1 MDLLAALR
9 ERILAFAASR
19 YGRQIAEDVAQE
31 VLIVIHEKYSHLT
44 RAEDLLPVALKITRF
59 KMMAMARKSQRRGE
73 GRTVD
78 VDEMPLADHTVDL
91 ALEAEQKELVAQLE
105 RSLPLLGERC
115 RELFRLKLEGKTFPE
130 IQVALSAASI
140 NTVYTWDHRCREELR
155 TRMSTH
161 LSTNRRPN

>member
-19 YGRQIAEDVAQE
+19 YGKQIAEDVAQE

-59 KMMAMARKSQRRGE
+59 KMMGMARKSQRRGE

-78 VDEMPLADHTVDL
+78 VDEMPLPDHSVNL

-105 RSLPLLGERC
+105 RALPLLGERC

-130 IQVALSAASI
+130 IQIAMSAVSI
-140 NTVYTWDHRCREELR
+140 NTVYTWDHRCRDELR
-155 TRMSTH
+155 SRMST
-161 LSTNRRPN
+161 LRRPN